1 MKKWKGGRTV
11 DTEDGWMKEGKEAK
25 EAVGYLMLMDGHM
38 DEELVP
44 SG

>member
-11 DTEDGWMKEGKEAK
+11 HNEDGWMKEGK
-25 EAVGYLMLMDGHM
+25 EAVGYLMLMDGRM